1 MLGYWGDEQK
11 TKESI
16 DSRGWMKTGDLGIMD
31 DEGYLQVSGR
41 LKDLII
47 RGGENISPAE
57 IEQHFM
63 KHNNVLDA

>member
-1 MLGYWGDEQK
+1 
-11 TKESI
+11 
-16 DSRGWMKTGDLGIMD
+16 MKTGDLGIMD
-31 DEGYLQVSGR
+31 DEGYLQISGR

-63 KHNNVLDA
+63 KHPNVLDAQCVGVKDEKFGEEVCI